1 MQDTLIIKE
10 LISLDVLGSE
20 GSFILE
26 DPGRIWILPCY
37 NMALVLPLNFLPEC
51 QQTTRK
57 IHTFLKNIQA
67 MDVPGAGNPGSN

>member
-20 GSFILE
+20 GSFNLE

-51 QQTTRK
+51 
-57 IHTFLKNIQA
+57 
-67 MDVPGAGNPGSN
+67 